1 MEFTHLHVH
10 TGYSLLDGAAK
21 IKDLVHRAKELGY
34 DSLAITDHGVMYGV
48 IEFYEAC
55 MAEGIKPILG
65 CEVYVSPGSRFD
77 REVGKGDERYYHL
90 VLLAETDQGY
100 HNLSKIVTR
109 GFTEGFYY
117 KPRVDMEVLEK
128 YHEGIIALSA
138 CLAGEVATYLRKG
151 DYDGAKEAAIKYR
164 DVFGEDNYFLEM
176 QDHGIPDQATVNA
189 GIMRL
194 SKELGIPMVVTN
206 DSHYI
211 YSEDWEAHDVLLC
224 IQTNRKVQDENRM
237 RYDGGQ
243 YYLKSKEEMAELFPY
258 ALEALENT
266 HKIAERCNV
275 KIVFGEQKVPRFDVP
290 GGYTAEEYLEKL
302 VYDGMEKKYGIK
314 YEDTNE
320 LSDGEKGFDVRQ
332 RIDYELSVIKSMGF
346 VDYFLIVWDFIHFA
360 KTHGIAVGP
369 GRGSAVGSVVAYCL
383 DITTIEPMKY
393 DLLFERFLNPE
404 RVSMPDI
411 DIDFCYIR
419 RQEVIDYCVKKYG
432 EECVTQIIAYQTMGA
447 RNVIRDV
454 GRAMDLPYSQCD
466 ALAKAIPAEKDMTI
480 DVALKVSKDFQDMY
494 NGSDDIKRLVDIAR
508 KLEGLP
514 RNAGMHA
521 AGVVIGREAIE
532 EYAPLSVGAEGAV
545 VTQFEKNTVEH
556 LGMLKMDF
564 LGLRTAT
571 VIQDTVKLIKE
582 TTDKDLDIDNID
594 YDDPNILGL
603 MGQGKTE
610 GMFQLESQGM
620 KNFMM
625 KLKPQSLDDVIAGV
639 ALFRPGPMQFIDDYI
654 RGKENRDL
662 VKYDTPELE
671 EILEPTYGCII
682 YQEQVMQIVM
692 KLAGY
697 TLGRSD
703 LVRRAMAKKKPE
715 EMEKERKNFVYGN
728 KELNVP
734 GCIANG
740 ISEDIA
746 NKIFD
751 EMMKFAE
758 YAFNKSHSVAYA
770 VLAAQTAYLKYYYPV
785 EFMAALMSSVLD
797 NNGKVAKYISVC
809 KQMNVEILP
818 PDINEGV
825 AKFSISDGKIRYG
838 LSGIKSVG
846 AAVVDR
852 IVEERQKNGRFKD
865 LHDFLTRMPSKDTNK
880 KTVEALILSGAFDG
894 MGANRKQMLMAL
906 PAISEE
912 TARERKSR
920 ESGQLSLFD
929 IMGDDFAA
937 SSRVPYPDVDEYP
950 DTEKLS
956 LEKSVLGVYVSGHP
970 LGKYVDLLQK
980 NCTAQSLDFA
990 PDSEEDNEEIDE
1002 VGADDTEKKL
1012 RDGGVYV
1019 VGGIITN
1026 VSVKLT
1032 RKNQNMAYVTLED
1045 MVGQTEV
1052 VVFPRDF
1059 EKNRSLLTVDNRVFI
1074 RGHADVGEKG
1084 SKLIL
1089 SDIVTFD
1096 KVENGAVSFTPAGGQ
1111 RKWAA
1116 KSSPV
1121 ESNKQLWVLFE
1132 DMDEYVKN
1140 ETQFISIL
1148 EQHKG
1153 NCPVYVQ
1160 LKTTRQVKNMGR
1172 GFCVNE
1178 NSGIL
1183 YSLQMEYGKDR
1194 VLLRNV

>member
-138 CLAGEVATYLRKG
+138 CLAGEVATHLRKG

-211 YSEDWEAHDVLLC
+211 YAEDWEAHDVLLC

-290 GGYTAEEYLEKL
+290 DGYTAEEYLEKL

-320 LSDGEKGFDVRQ
+320 LGDGEKGFDVRQ

-1116 KSSPV
+1116 KASPV

>member
-1 MEFTHLHVH
+1 M
-10 TGYSLLDGAAK
+10 YILLSFG
-21 IKDLVHRAKELGY
+21 
-34 DSLAITDHGVMYGV
+34 
-48 IEFYEAC
+48 
-55 MAEGIKPILG
+55 
-65 CEVYVSPGSRFD
+65 
-77 REVGKGDERYYHL
+77 
-90 VLLAETDQGY
+90 
-100 HNLSKIVTR
+100 LSKIVTR

-211 YSEDWEAHDVLLC
+211 YAEDWEAHDVLLC

-582 TTDKDLDIDNID
+582 TTGKNLDIDNID

-662 VKYDTPELE
+662 VRYDTPELE

-818 PDINEGV
+818 PDINKGV
-825 AKFSISDGKIRYG
+825 VKFSISDGKIRYG

-1002 VGADDTEKKL
+1002 VSADDTEKKL

-1045 MVGQTEV
+1045 MVGQVEI

-1096 KVENGAVSFTPAGGQ
+1096 KVENGAVSFAPAGGQ

-1116 KSSPV
+1116 KASPV

-1140 ETQFISIL
+1140 EAQFISIL

>member
-21 IKDLVHRAKELGY
+21 IKELVHRAKELGY

-55 MAEGIKPILG
+55 IAEGIKPILG

-138 CLAGEVATYLRKG
+138 CLAGEVATHLRKN
-151 DYDGAKEAAIKYR
+151 DYDGARDAAIKYR
-164 DVFGEDNYFLEM
+164 NIFGEDNYFLEM

-189 GIMRL
+189 GVMRL

-211 YSEDWEAHDVLLC
+211 YAEDWEAHDVLLC

-258 ALEALENT
+258 ATDALENT

-275 KIVFGEQKVPRFDVP
+275 KIVFGEQKVPKFDVP
-290 GGYTAEEYLEKL
+290 DGYTADEYLEKL
-302 VYDGMEKKYGIK
+302 VYDGMKKKYGIK
-314 YEDTNE
+314 YEDTE
-320 LSDGEKGFDVRQ
+320 DLKEGEKGYDVRR

-360 KTHGIAVGP
+360 KTNGIAVGP

-383 DITTIEPMKY
+383 DITTIEPLQY

-454 GRAMDLPYSQCD
+454 GRAMDIPYAQCD

-480 DVALKVSKDFQDMY
+480 DIALKTSKDFQDMY
-494 NGSDDIKRLVDIAR
+494 NGSDEIRKLVNIAK

-532 EYAPLSVGAEGAV
+532 EYAPLSVGAEGTV

-582 TTDKDLDIDNID
+582 TTGRNLDIDNID

-610 GMFQLESQGM
+610 GMFQLESPGM

-654 RGKENRDL
+654 RGKENREL
-662 VKYDTPELE
+662 VRYDTPELE

-703 LVRRAMAKKKPE
+703 IVRRAMAKKKPE

-728 KELNVP
+728 NELNVP
-734 GCIANG
+734 GCVANG
-740 ISEDIA
+740 ISEDVA

-797 NNGKVAKYISVC
+797 NNGKVAKYINVC
-809 KQMNVEILP
+809 KQMSVEILP
-818 PDINEGV
+818 PDINEGF

-852 IVEERQKNGRFKD
+852 VVEERQKNGKFKD
-865 LHDFLTRMPSKDTNK
+865 LRDFLTRMPSKDTNK

-894 MGANRKQMLMAL
+894 MGANRKQMIMAL

-920 ESGQLSLFD
+920 ESGQMSLFD

-937 SSRVPYPDVDEYP
+937 STRVPYPNVEEYP

-956 LEKSVLGVYVSGHP
+956 LEKSVLGVYISGHP
-970 LGKYVDLLQK
+970 LGKYVELLQK
-980 NCTAQSLDFA
+980 NCTAQSIDFA
-990 PDSEEDNEEIDE
+990 VDDEDDAELDE
-1002 VGADDTEKKL
+1002 SGTDDGDRKLQDGAL
-1012 RDGGVYV
+1012 YI
-1019 VGGIITN
+1019 VGGIITD

-1045 MVGQTEV
+1045 LVGQIEI

-1059 EKNRSLLTVDNRVFI
+1059 EKHRDQLKVDNRVFV
-1074 RGHADVGEKG
+1074 RGRADVGEKE

-1089 SDIVTFD
+1089 SDLMAF
-1096 KVENGAVSFTPAGGQ
+1096 ENVANGVVSFGSQ
-1111 RKWAA
+1111 KNWDA
-1116 KSSPV
+1116 KKTLSH
-1121 ESNKQLWVLFE
+1121 SNKQLWVLFD
-1132 DMDEYVKN
+1132 DMDDYVKN
-1140 ETQFISIL
+1140 ESEFISLL
-1148 EQHKG
+1148 EEHKG

-1160 LKTTRQVKNMGR
+1160 LKATRQAKNMGR
-1172 GFCVNE
+1172 GFCVDE

-1194 VLLRNV
+1194 VLLREV

>member
-211 YSEDWEAHDVLLC
+211 YAEDWEAHDVLLC

-1002 VGADDTEKKL
+1002 VGADATEKKL

-1116 KSSPV
+1116 KASPV

>member
-1 MEFTHLHVH
+1 
-10 TGYSLLDGAAK
+10 
-21 IKDLVHRAKELGY
+21 
-34 DSLAITDHGVMYGV
+34 
-48 IEFYEAC
+48 
-55 MAEGIKPILG
+55 
-65 CEVYVSPGSRFD
+65 
-77 REVGKGDERYYHL
+77 
-90 VLLAETDQGY
+90 
-100 HNLSKIVTR
+100 
-109 GFTEGFYY
+109 
-117 KPRVDMEVLEK
+117 
-128 YHEGIIALSA
+128 
-138 CLAGEVATYLRKG
+138 
-151 DYDGAKEAAIKYR
+151 
-164 DVFGEDNYFLEM
+164 
-176 QDHGIPDQATVNA
+176 
-189 GIMRL
+189 
-194 SKELGIPMVVTN
+194 
-206 DSHYI
+206 
-211 YSEDWEAHDVLLC
+211 
-224 IQTNRKVQDENRM
+224 
-237 RYDGGQ
+237 
-243 YYLKSKEEMAELFPY
+243 
-258 ALEALENT
+258 
-266 HKIAERCNV
+266 
-275 KIVFGEQKVPRFDVP
+275 
-290 GGYTAEEYLEKL
+290 
-302 VYDGMEKKYGIK
+302 
-314 YEDTNE
+314 
-320 LSDGEKGFDVRQ
+320 
-332 RIDYELSVIKSMGF
+332 
-346 VDYFLIVWDFIHFA
+346 
-360 KTHGIAVGP
+360 
-369 GRGSAVGSVVAYCL
+369 
-383 DITTIEPMKY
+383 
-393 DLLFERFLNPE
+393 
-404 RVSMPDI
+404 
-411 DIDFCYIR
+411 
-419 RQEVIDYCVKKYG
+419 
-432 EECVTQIIAYQTMGA
+432 
-447 RNVIRDV
+447 
-454 GRAMDLPYSQCD
+454 
-466 ALAKAIPAEKDMTI
+466 
-480 DVALKVSKDFQDMY
+480 
-494 NGSDDIKRLVDIAR
+494 
-508 KLEGLP
+508 
-514 RNAGMHA
+514 
-521 AGVVIGREAIE
+521 
-532 EYAPLSVGAEGAV
+532 
-545 VTQFEKNTVEH
+545 
-556 LGMLKMDF
+556 
-564 LGLRTAT
+564 
-571 VIQDTVKLIKE
+571 
-582 TTDKDLDIDNID
+582 
-594 YDDPNILGL
+594 
-603 MGQGKTE
+603 
-610 GMFQLESQGM
+610 
-620 KNFMM
+620 
-625 KLKPQSLDDVIAGV
+625 
-639 ALFRPGPMQFIDDYI
+639 
-654 RGKENRDL
+654 
-662 VKYDTPELE
+662 
-671 EILEPTYGCII
+671 
-682 YQEQVMQIVM
+682 
-692 KLAGY
+692 
-697 TLGRSD
+697 
-703 LVRRAMAKKKPE
+703 
-715 EMEKERKNFVYGN
+715 
-728 KELNVP
+728 
-734 GCIANG
+734 
-740 ISEDIA
+740 
-746 NKIFD
+746 
-751 EMMKFAE
+751 
-758 YAFNKSHSVAYA
+758 
-770 VLAAQTAYLKYYYPV
+770 
-785 EFMAALMSSVLD
+785 MSSVLD

-1116 KSSPV
+1116 KASPV

>member
-1 MEFTHLHVH
+1 M
-10 TGYSLLDGAAK
+10 GY
-21 IKDLVHRAKELGY
+21 
-34 DSLAITDHGVMYGV
+34 
-48 IEFYEAC
+48 
-55 MAEGIKPILG
+55 
-65 CEVYVSPGSRFD
+65 
-77 REVGKGDERYYHL
+77 
-90 VLLAETDQGY
+90 
-100 HNLSKIVTR
+100 
-109 GFTEGFYY
+109 
-117 KPRVDMEVLEK
+117 
-128 YHEGIIALSA
+128 
-138 CLAGEVATYLRKG
+138 
-151 DYDGAKEAAIKYR
+151 
-164 DVFGEDNYFLEM
+164 
-176 QDHGIPDQATVNA
+176 
-189 GIMRL
+189 
-194 SKELGIPMVVTN
+194 
-206 DSHYI
+206 
-211 YSEDWEAHDVLLC
+211 
-224 IQTNRKVQDENRM
+224 
-237 RYDGGQ
+237 
-243 YYLKSKEEMAELFPY
+243 
-258 ALEALENT
+258 
-266 HKIAERCNV
+266 
-275 KIVFGEQKVPRFDVP
+275 
-290 GGYTAEEYLEKL
+290 
-302 VYDGMEKKYGIK
+302 
-314 YEDTNE
+314 
-320 LSDGEKGFDVRQ
+320 
-332 RIDYELSVIKSMGF
+332 
-346 VDYFLIVWDFIHFA
+346 VDYFLIVWDFIKYA
-360 KTHGIAVGP
+360 KDHGIAVGP
-369 GRGSAVGSVVAYCL
+369 GRGSGAGSICAYCMG
-383 DITTIEPMKY
+383 ITQIDPLPY
-393 DLLFERFLNPE
+393 HLLFERFLNPE

-1111 RKWAA
+1111 RKWTA

>member
-21 IKDLVHRAKELGY
+21 IKELVHRAKELGY
-34 DSLAITDHGVMYGV
+34 GSLAITDHGVMYGV

-77 REVGKGDERYYHL
+77 REIGKGDERYYHL

-138 CLAGEVATYLRKG
+138 CLAGEVATHLRKN
-151 DYDGAKEAAIKYR
+151 DYDGARDAAIKYR
-164 DVFGEDNYFLEM
+164 NIFGEDNYFLEM

-189 GIMRL
+189 GVMRL

-211 YSEDWEAHDVLLC
+211 YAEDWEAHDVLLC

-258 ALEALENT
+258 ATEALENT

-275 KIVFGEQKVPRFDVP
+275 KIVFGEQKVPKFDVP
-290 GGYTAEEYLEKL
+290 DGYTAEEYLEKL
-302 VYDGMEKKYGIK
+302 VYDGMNKKYGIK
-314 YEDTNE
+314 YEDTE
-320 LSDGEKGFDVRQ
+320 DLKEGEKGYDVRQ

-360 KTHGIAVGP
+360 KTNGIAVGP

-383 DITTIEPMKY
+383 DITTIEPLQY

-419 RQEVIDYCVKKYG
+419 RQDVIDYCVKKYG

-454 GRAMDLPYSQCD
+454 GRAMDIPYAQCD

-480 DVALKVSKDFQDMY
+480 DIALKTSKDFQDMY
-494 NGSDDIKRLVDIAR
+494 NGSDEIRKLVNIAK

-582 TTDKDLDIDNID
+582 TTGRNLDIDNID

-610 GMFQLESQGM
+610 GMFQLESPGM

-654 RGKENRDL
+654 RGKENREL
-662 VKYDTPELE
+662 VRYDTPELE

-728 KELNVP
+728 NELNVP
-734 GCIANG
+734 GCVANG
-740 ISEDIA
+740 ISEDVA

-797 NNGKVAKYISVC
+797 NNGKVAKYINVC
-809 KQMNVEILP
+809 KQMSVEILP
-818 PDINEGV
+818 PDINEGF

-852 IVEERQKNGRFKD
+852 VVEERQKNGKFKD
-865 LHDFLTRMPSKDTNK
+865 LRDFLTRMPSKDTNK

-894 MGANRKQMLMAL
+894 MGANRKQMIMAL

-920 ESGQLSLFD
+920 ESGQMSLFD

-937 SSRVPYPDVDEYP
+937 STRVPYPNVEEYP

-956 LEKSVLGVYVSGHP
+956 LEKSVLGVYISGHP
-970 LGKYVDLLQK
+970 LGKYVELLQK
-980 NCTAQSLDFA
+980 NCTAQSIDFA
-990 PDSEEDNEEIDE
+990 VDVEDDAELDE
-1002 VGADDTEKKL
+1002 SGTDDGDRKLQDGAL
-1012 RDGGVYV
+1012 YI
-1019 VGGIITN
+1019 VGGIITD

-1045 MVGQTEV
+1045 LVGQIEI

-1059 EKNRSLLTVDNRVFI
+1059 EKHRDQLKVDNRVFV
-1074 RGHADVGEKG
+1074 RGRADVGEKE

-1089 SDIVTFD
+1089 SDLMAF
-1096 KVENGAVSFTPAGGQ
+1096 ENVANGVVSFGSQ
-1111 RKWAA
+1111 KNWDA
-1116 KSSPV
+1116 KKTLSH
-1121 ESNKQLWVLFE
+1121 SNKQLWVLFD
-1132 DMDEYVKN
+1132 DMDDYVKN
-1140 ETQFISIL
+1140 ESEFISLL
-1148 EQHKG
+1148 EEHKG

-1160 LKTTRQVKNMGR
+1160 LKATRQAKNMGR
-1172 GFCVNE
+1172 GFCVDE

-1194 VLLRNV
+1194 VLLREV

>member
-21 IKDLVHRAKELGY
+21 IKELVHRAKELGY

-55 MAEGIKPILG
+55 IAEGIKPILG

-138 CLAGEVATYLRKG
+138 CLAGEVATHLRKN
-151 DYDGAKEAAIKYR
+151 DYDGARDAAIKYR
-164 DVFGEDNYFLEM
+164 NIFGEDNYFLEM

-189 GIMRL
+189 GVMRL

-211 YSEDWEAHDVLLC
+211 YAEDWEAHDVLLC

-258 ALEALENT
+258 ATDALENT

-275 KIVFGEQKVPRFDVP
+275 KIVFGEQKVPKFDVP
-290 GGYTAEEYLEKL
+290 DGYTADEYLEKL
-302 VYDGMEKKYGIK
+302 VYDGMKKKYGIK
-314 YEDTNE
+314 YEDTE
-320 LSDGEKGFDVRQ
+320 DLKEGEKGYDVRQ

-360 KTHGIAVGP
+360 KTNGIAVGP

-383 DITTIEPMKY
+383 DITTIEPLQY

-454 GRAMDLPYSQCD
+454 GRAMDIPYAQCD
-466 ALAKAIPAEKDMTI
+466 ALAKAIPTEKDMTI
-480 DVALKVSKDFQDMY
+480 DIALKTSKDFQDMY
-494 NGSDDIKRLVDIAR
+494 NGSDEIRKLVNIAK

-532 EYAPLSVGAEGAV
+532 EYAPLSVGAEGTV

-582 TTDKDLDIDNID
+582 TTGRNLDIDNID

-610 GMFQLESQGM
+610 GMFQLESPGM

-654 RGKENRDL
+654 RGKENREL
-662 VKYDTPELE
+662 VRYDTPELE

-703 LVRRAMAKKKPE
+703 IVRRAMAKKKPE

-728 KELNVP
+728 NELNVP
-734 GCIANG
+734 GCVANG
-740 ISEDIA
+740 ISEDVA

-797 NNGKVAKYISVC
+797 NNGKVAKYINVC
-809 KQMNVEILP
+809 KQMSVEILP
-818 PDINEGV
+818 PDINEGF

-852 IVEERQKNGRFKD
+852 VVEERQKNGKFKD
-865 LHDFLTRMPSKDTNK
+865 LRDFLTRMPSKDTNK

-894 MGANRKQMLMAL
+894 MGANRKQMIMAL

-920 ESGQLSLFD
+920 ESGQMSLFD

-937 SSRVPYPDVDEYP
+937 STRVPYPNVEEYP

-956 LEKSVLGVYVSGHP
+956 LEKSVLGVYISGHP
-970 LGKYVDLLQK
+970 LGKYVELLQK
-980 NCTAQSLDFA
+980 NCTAQSIDFA
-990 PDSEEDNEEIDE
+990 VDIEDDAELDE
-1002 VGADDTEKKL
+1002 SGTDDGDRKLQDGAL
-1012 RDGGVYV
+1012 YI
-1019 VGGIITN
+1019 VGGIITD

-1045 MVGQTEV
+1045 LVGQIEI

-1059 EKNRSLLTVDNRVFI
+1059 EKHRDQLKVDNRVFV
-1074 RGHADVGEKG
+1074 RGRADVGEKE

-1089 SDIVTFD
+1089 SDLMAF
-1096 KVENGAVSFTPAGGQ
+1096 ENVANGVVSFGSQ
-1111 RKWAA
+1111 KNWDA
-1116 KSSPV
+1116 KKTLSH
-1121 ESNKQLWVLFE
+1121 SNKQLWVLFD
-1132 DMDEYVKN
+1132 DMDDYVKN
-1140 ETQFISIL
+1140 ESEFISLL
-1148 EQHKG
+1148 EEHKG

-1160 LKTTRQVKNMGR
+1160 LKATRQAKNMGR
-1172 GFCVNE
+1172 GFCVDE

-1194 VLLRNV
+1194 VLLREV

>member
-21 IKDLVHRAKELGY
+21 IKELVHRAKELGY

-77 REVGKGDERYYHL
+77 REVGKGDDRYYHL

-138 CLAGEVATYLRKG
+138 CLAGEVATHLRKN
-151 DYDGAKEAAIKYR
+151 DYEGARKAAVKYR
-164 DVFGEDNYFLEM
+164 NIFGENNYFLEM

-189 GIMRL
+189 GVMRL

-211 YSEDWEAHDVLLC
+211 YAEDWEAHDVLLC

-275 KIVFGEQKVPRFDVP
+275 KIIFGEQKVPRFDVP
-290 GGYTAEEYLEKL
+290 DGYTAEEYLEKL
-302 VYDGMEKKYGIK
+302 VYDGMERKYGIK
-314 YEDTNE
+314 YADTED
-320 LSDGEKGFDVRQ
+320 LSEGDKGYDVRQ

-360 KTHGIAVGP
+360 KTNGIAVGP

-383 DITTIEPMKY
+383 DITTIEPMQY

-454 GRAMDLPYSQCD
+454 GRAMDIPYAQCD
-466 ALAKAIPAEKDMTI
+466 ALVKAIPAEKDMTI
-480 DVALKVSKDFQDMY
+480 DIALKTSKDFQDMY
-494 NGSDDIKRLVDIAR
+494 RGSDEIRKLVDIAK

-582 TTDKDLDIDNID
+582 NTGRDLDIDNID

-610 GMFQLESQGM
+610 GMFQLESPGM

-654 RGKENRDL
+654 RGKENREL
-662 VKYDTPELE
+662 VRYDTPELE

-734 GCIANG
+734 GCVANG
-740 ISEDIA
+740 ISEDVA

-785 EFMAALMSSVLD
+785 EFMAALISSVLD
-797 NNGKVAKYISVC
+797 NNGKVAKYINVC

-852 IVEERQKNGRFKD
+852 IVEERKKNGRFKD

-894 MGANRKQMLMAL
+894 MGANRKQMFMAL
-906 PAISEE
+906 PVISEE

-929 IMGDDFAA
+929 IMGEDFAA
-937 SSRVPYPDVDEYP
+937 STRVPYPEVEEYP

-956 LEKSVLGVYVSGHP
+956 LEKSVLGVYISGHP

-990 PDSEEDNEEIDE
+990 GDSEDDAELDDAGTDE
-1002 VGADDTEKKL
+1002 KDRKIQDGA
-1012 RDGGVYV
+1012 VYV
-1019 VGGIITN
+1019 VGGIITD

-1032 RKNQNMAYVTLED
+1032 RNNQNMAYVTLED
-1045 MVGQTEV
+1045 LVGQIDI

-1059 EKNRSLLTVDNRVFI
+1059 EKHREQLRVDNRVFV
-1074 RGHADVGEKG
+1074 RGRADVGEKD
-1084 SKLIL
+1084 SKIIL
-1089 SDIVTFD
+1089 SDLVAFDNVTNGV
-1096 KVENGAVSFTPAGGQ
+1096 VEFASQ
-1111 RKWAA
+1111 RSWGTKQ
-1116 KSSPV
+1116 KPV
-1121 ESNKQLWVLFE
+1121 KSNKQLWVLFD
-1132 DMDEYVKN
+1132 DMNEYVKN
-1140 ETQFISIL
+1140 EAEFMSIL
-1148 EQHKG
+1148 EEHRG

-1160 LKTTRQVKNMGR
+1160 LKATRQMKSMGR
-1172 GFCVNE
+1172 GFCVDE

-1194 VLLRNV
+1194 VLLRDV

>member
-21 IKDLVHRAKELGY
+21 IKELVHRAKELGY

-77 REVGKGDERYYHL
+77 REVGKGDDRYYHL

-138 CLAGEVATYLRKG
+138 CLAGEVATHLRKN
-151 DYDGAKEAAIKYR
+151 DYEGARKAAVKYR
-164 DVFGEDNYFLEM
+164 NIFGENNYFLEM

-189 GIMRL
+189 GVMRL

-211 YSEDWEAHDVLLC
+211 YAEDWEAHDVLLC

-275 KIVFGEQKVPRFDVP
+275 KIIFGEQKVPRFDVP
-290 GGYTAEEYLEKL
+290 DGYTAEEYLEKL
-302 VYDGMEKKYGIK
+302 VYDGMERKYGIK
-314 YEDTNE
+314 YADTED
-320 LSDGEKGFDVRQ
+320 LSEGDKGYDVRQ

-360 KTHGIAVGP
+360 KTNGIAVGP

-383 DITTIEPMKY
+383 DITTIEPMQY

-454 GRAMDLPYSQCD
+454 GRAMDIPYAQCD

-480 DVALKVSKDFQDMY
+480 YIALKTSKDFQDMY
-494 NGSDDIKRLVDIAR
+494 RGSDEIRKLVDIAK

-582 TTDKDLDIDNID
+582 NTGRDLDIDNID

-610 GMFQLESQGM
+610 GMFQLESPGM

-654 RGKENRDL
+654 RGKENREL
-662 VKYDTPELE
+662 VRYDTPELE

-734 GCIANG
+734 GCVANG
-740 ISEDIA
+740 ISEDVA

-785 EFMAALMSSVLD
+785 EFMAALISSVLD
-797 NNGKVAKYISVC
+797 NNGKVAKYINVC

-852 IVEERQKNGRFKD
+852 IVEERKKNGRFKD

-894 MGANRKQMLMAL
+894 MGANRKQMFMAL

-929 IMGDDFAA
+929 IMGEDFAA
-937 SSRVPYPDVDEYP
+937 STRVPYPEVEEYP

-956 LEKSVLGVYVSGHP
+956 LEKSVLGVYISGHP

-990 PDSEEDNEEIDE
+990 SDSEDDAELDDAGTDE
-1002 VGADDTEKKL
+1002 KDRKIQDGA
-1012 RDGGVYV
+1012 VYV
-1019 VGGIITN
+1019 VGGIITD

-1032 RKNQNMAYVTLED
+1032 RNNQNMAYVTLED
-1045 MVGQTEV
+1045 LVGQIDI

-1059 EKNRSLLTVDNRVFI
+1059 EKHREQLRVDNRVFV
-1074 RGHADVGEKG
+1074 RGRADVGEKD
-1084 SKLIL
+1084 SKIIL
-1089 SDIVTFD
+1089 SDLVAFDNVTNGV
-1096 KVENGAVSFTPAGGQ
+1096 VEFASQRSWGA
-1111 RKWAA
+1111 K
-1116 KSSPV
+1116 KKPV
-1121 ESNKQLWVLFE
+1121 KSNKQLWVLFD
-1132 DMDEYVKN
+1132 DMNEYVKN
-1140 ETQFISIL
+1140 EAEFMSIL
-1148 EQHKG
+1148 EEHRG

-1160 LKTTRQVKNMGR
+1160 LKATRQMKSMGR
-1172 GFCVNE
+1172 GFCVDE

-1194 VLLRNV
+1194 VLLRDV

>member
-21 IKDLVHRAKELGY
+21 IKELVHRAKELGY

-138 CLAGEVATYLRKG
+138 CLAGEVATHLRKN
-151 DYDGAKEAAIKYR
+151 DYDGARDAAIKYR
-164 DVFGEDNYFLEM
+164 NIFGEGNYFLEM

-189 GIMRL
+189 GVMRL

-211 YSEDWEAHDVLLC
+211 YAEDWEAHDVLLC

-258 ALEALENT
+258 ATEALENT

-275 KIVFGEQKVPRFDVP
+275 KIVFGEQKVPKFDVP
-290 GGYTAEEYLEKL
+290 DGYTAEEYLEKL
-302 VYDGMEKKYGIK
+302 VYDGMNKKYGIK
-314 YEDTNE
+314 YEDTE
-320 LSDGEKGFDVRQ
+320 DLKEGEKGYDVRQ

-360 KTHGIAVGP
+360 KTNGIAVGP

-383 DITTIEPMKY
+383 DITTIEPLQY

-454 GRAMDLPYSQCD
+454 GRAMDIPYAQCD

-480 DVALKVSKDFQDMY
+480 DIALKTSKDFQDMY
-494 NGSDDIKRLVDIAR
+494 NGSDEIRKLVNIAK

-582 TTDKDLDIDNID
+582 TTGRNLDIDNID

-610 GMFQLESQGM
+610 GMFQLESPGM

-654 RGKENRDL
+654 RGKENREL
-662 VKYDTPELE
+662 VRYDTPELE

-728 KELNVP
+728 NELNVP
-734 GCIANG
+734 GCVANG
-740 ISEDIA
+740 ISEDVA

-797 NNGKVAKYISVC
+797 NNGKVAKYINVC
-809 KQMNVEILP
+809 KQMSVEILP
-818 PDINEGV
+818 PDINEGF

-852 IVEERQKNGRFKD
+852 VVEERQKNGKFKD
-865 LHDFLTRMPSKDTNK
+865 LRDFLTRMPSKDTNK
-880 KTVEALILSGAFDG
+880 KTVEALVLSGAFDG
-894 MGANRKQMLMAL
+894 MGANRKQMIMAL

-920 ESGQLSLFD
+920 ESGQMSLFD

-937 SSRVPYPDVDEYP
+937 STRVPYPNVEEYP

-956 LEKSVLGVYVSGHP
+956 LEKSVLGVYISGHP
-970 LGKYVDLLQK
+970 LGKYVELLQK
-980 NCTAQSLDFA
+980 NCTAQSIDFA
-990 PDSEEDNEEIDE
+990 VDAEDDAELDGSGTDDGDRKLQD
-1002 VGADDTEKKL
+1002 GAL
-1012 RDGGVYV
+1012 YI
-1019 VGGIITN
+1019 VGGIITD

-1045 MVGQTEV
+1045 LVGQIEI

-1059 EKNRSLLTVDNRVFI
+1059 EKHRDQLKVDNRVFV
-1074 RGHADVGEKG
+1074 RGRADVGEKE

-1089 SDIVTFD
+1089 SDLMAF
-1096 KVENGAVSFTPAGGQ
+1096 ENVANGVVSFGSQ
-1111 RKWAA
+1111 KNWDA
-1116 KSSPV
+1116 KKTLSH
-1121 ESNKQLWVLFE
+1121 SNKQLWVLFD
-1132 DMDEYVKN
+1132 DMDDYVKN
-1140 ETQFISIL
+1140 ESEFISLL
-1148 EQHKG
+1148 EEHKG

-1160 LKTTRQVKNMGR
+1160 LKATRQAKNMGR
-1172 GFCVNE
+1172 GFCVDE

-1194 VLLRNV
+1194 VLLREV

>member
-21 IKDLVHRAKELGY
+21 IKELVHRAKELGY

-55 MAEGIKPILG
+55 IAEGIKPILG

-138 CLAGEVATYLRKG
+138 CLAGEVATHLRKN
-151 DYDGAKEAAIKYR
+151 DYDGARDAAIKYR
-164 DVFGEDNYFLEM
+164 NIFGEDNYFLEM

-189 GIMRL
+189 GVMRL

-211 YSEDWEAHDVLLC
+211 YAEDWEAHDVLLC

-258 ALEALENT
+258 ATDALENT

-275 KIVFGEQKVPRFDVP
+275 KIVFGEQKVPKFDVP
-290 GGYTAEEYLEKL
+290 DGYTADEYLEKL
-302 VYDGMEKKYGIK
+302 VYDGMKKKYGIK
-314 YEDTNE
+314 YEDTE
-320 LSDGEKGFDVRQ
+320 DLKEGEKGYDVRQ

-360 KTHGIAVGP
+360 KTNGIAVGP

-383 DITTIEPMKY
+383 DITTIEPLQY

-454 GRAMDLPYSQCD
+454 GRAMDIPYAQCD

-480 DVALKVSKDFQDMY
+480 DIALKTSKDFQDMY
-494 NGSDDIKRLVDIAR
+494 NGSDEIRKLVNIAK

-532 EYAPLSVGAEGAV
+532 EYAPLSVGAEGTV

-582 TTDKDLDIDNID
+582 TTGRNLDIDNID

-610 GMFQLESQGM
+610 GMFQLESPGM

-654 RGKENRDL
+654 RGKENREL
-662 VKYDTPELE
+662 VRYDTPELE

-703 LVRRAMAKKKPE
+703 IVRRAMAKKKPE

-728 KELNVP
+728 NELNVP
-734 GCIANG
+734 GCVANG
-740 ISEDIA
+740 ISEDVA

-797 NNGKVAKYISVC
+797 NNGKVAKYINVC
-809 KQMNVEILP
+809 KQMSVEILP
-818 PDINEGV
+818 PDINEGF

-852 IVEERQKNGRFKD
+852 VVEERQKNGKFKD
-865 LHDFLTRMPSKDTNK
+865 LRDFLTRMPSKDTNK

-894 MGANRKQMLMAL
+894 MGANRKQMIMAL

-920 ESGQLSLFD
+920 ESGQMSLFD

-937 SSRVPYPDVDEYP
+937 STRVPYPNVEEYP

-956 LEKSVLGVYVSGHP
+956 LEKSVLGVYISGHP
-970 LGKYVDLLQK
+970 LGKYVELLQK
-980 NCTAQSLDFA
+980 NCTAQSIDFA
-990 PDSEEDNEEIDE
+990 VDDEDDAELDE
-1002 VGADDTEKKL
+1002 SGTDDVDRKLQDGAL
-1012 RDGGVYV
+1012 YI
-1019 VGGIITN
+1019 VGGIITD

-1045 MVGQTEV
+1045 LVGQIEI

-1059 EKNRSLLTVDNRVFI
+1059 EKHRDQLKVDNRVFV
-1074 RGHADVGEKG
+1074 RGRADVGEKE

-1089 SDIVTFD
+1089 SDLMAF
-1096 KVENGAVSFTPAGGQ
+1096 ENVANGVVSFGSQ
-1111 RKWAA
+1111 KNWDA
-1116 KSSPV
+1116 KKTLSH
-1121 ESNKQLWVLFE
+1121 SNKQLWVLFD
-1132 DMDEYVKN
+1132 DMDDYVKN
-1140 ETQFISIL
+1140 ESEFISLL
-1148 EQHKG
+1148 EEHKG

-1160 LKTTRQVKNMGR
+1160 LKATRQAKNMGR
-1172 GFCVNE
+1172 GFCVDE

-1194 VLLRNV
+1194 VLLREV

>member
-1 MEFTHLHVH
+1 
-10 TGYSLLDGAAK
+10 
-21 IKDLVHRAKELGY
+21 
-34 DSLAITDHGVMYGV
+34 
-48 IEFYEAC
+48 
-55 MAEGIKPILG
+55 
-65 CEVYVSPGSRFD
+65 
-77 REVGKGDERYYHL
+77 
-90 VLLAETDQGY
+90 
-100 HNLSKIVTR
+100 
-109 GFTEGFYY
+109 
-117 KPRVDMEVLEK
+117 
-128 YHEGIIALSA
+128 
-138 CLAGEVATYLRKG
+138 
-151 DYDGAKEAAIKYR
+151 
-164 DVFGEDNYFLEM
+164 
-176 QDHGIPDQATVNA
+176 
-189 GIMRL
+189 
-194 SKELGIPMVVTN
+194 
-206 DSHYI
+206 
-211 YSEDWEAHDVLLC
+211 
-224 IQTNRKVQDENRM
+224 
-237 RYDGGQ
+237 
-243 YYLKSKEEMAELFPY
+243 
-258 ALEALENT
+258 
-266 HKIAERCNV
+266 
-275 KIVFGEQKVPRFDVP
+275 
-290 GGYTAEEYLEKL
+290 
-302 VYDGMEKKYGIK
+302 
-314 YEDTNE
+314 
-320 LSDGEKGFDVRQ
+320 
-332 RIDYELSVIKSMGF
+332 
-346 VDYFLIVWDFIHFA
+346 
-360 KTHGIAVGP
+360 
-369 GRGSAVGSVVAYCL
+369 
-383 DITTIEPMKY
+383 
-393 DLLFERFLNPE
+393 
-404 RVSMPDI
+404 
-411 DIDFCYIR
+411 
-419 RQEVIDYCVKKYG
+419 
-432 EECVTQIIAYQTMGA
+432 
-447 RNVIRDV
+447 
-454 GRAMDLPYSQCD
+454 
-466 ALAKAIPAEKDMTI
+466 MTI
-480 DVALKVSKDFQDMY
+480 DIALKTSKDFQDMY
-494 NGSDDIKRLVDIAR
+494 RGSDEIRKLVDIAK

-582 TTDKDLDIDNID
+582 NTGRDLDIDNID

-610 GMFQLESQGM
+610 GMFQLESPGM

-654 RGKENRDL
+654 RGKENREL
-662 VKYDTPELE
+662 VRYDTPELE

-734 GCIANG
+734 GCVANG
-740 ISEDIA
+740 ISEDVA

-797 NNGKVAKYISVC
+797 NNGKVAKYINVC

-852 IVEERQKNGRFKD
+852 IVEERKKNGRFKD

-894 MGANRKQMLMAL
+894 MGANRKQMFMAL

-929 IMGDDFAA
+929 IMGEDFAA
-937 SSRVPYPDVDEYP
+937 STRVPYPEVEEYP

-956 LEKSVLGVYVSGHP
+956 LEKSVLGVYISGHP

-990 PDSEEDNEEIDE
+990 GDSEDDAELDDAGTDE
-1002 VGADDTEKKL
+1002 KDRKIQDGA
-1012 RDGGVYV
+1012 VYV
-1019 VGGIITN
+1019 VGGIITD

-1032 RKNQNMAYVTLED
+1032 RNNQNMAYVTLED
-1045 MVGQTEV
+1045 LVGQIDI

-1059 EKNRSLLTVDNRVFI
+1059 EKHREQLRVDNRVFV
-1074 RGHADVGEKG
+1074 RGRADVGEKD
-1084 SKLIL
+1084 SKIIL
-1089 SDIVTFD
+1089 SDLVAFDNVTNGV
-1096 KVENGAVSFTPAGGQ
+1096 VEFASQRSWGAKQ
-1111 RKWAA
+1111 K
-1116 KSSPV
+1116 PV
-1121 ESNKQLWVLFE
+1121 KSNKQLWVLFD
-1132 DMDEYVKN
+1132 DMNEYVKN
-1140 ETQFISIL
+1140 EAEFMSIL
-1148 EQHKG
+1148 EEHRG

-1160 LKTTRQVKNMGR
+1160 LKATRQMKSMGR
-1172 GFCVNE
+1172 GFCVDE

-1194 VLLRNV
+1194 VLLRDV

>member
-21 IKDLVHRAKELGY
+21 IKELVHRAKELGY

-55 MAEGIKPILG
+55 IAEGIKPILG

-138 CLAGEVATYLRKG
+138 CLAGEVATHLRKN
-151 DYDGAKEAAIKYR
+151 DYDGARDAAIKYR
-164 DVFGEDNYFLEM
+164 NIFGEDNYFLEM

-189 GIMRL
+189 GVMRL

-211 YSEDWEAHDVLLC
+211 YAEDWEAHDVLLC

-258 ALEALENT
+258 ATDALENT

-275 KIVFGEQKVPRFDVP
+275 KIVFGEQKVPKFDVP
-290 GGYTAEEYLEKL
+290 DGYTADEYLEKL
-302 VYDGMEKKYGIK
+302 VYDGMQKKYGIK
-314 YEDTNE
+314 YEDTE
-320 LSDGEKGFDVRQ
+320 DLKEGEKGYDVRQ

-360 KTHGIAVGP
+360 KTNGIAVGP

-383 DITTIEPMKY
+383 DITTIEPLQY

-454 GRAMDLPYSQCD
+454 GRAMDIPYAQCD
-466 ALAKAIPAEKDMTI
+466 ALAKAIPTEKDMTI
-480 DVALKVSKDFQDMY
+480 DIALKTSKDFQDMY
-494 NGSDDIKRLVDIAR
+494 NGSDEIRKLVNIAK

-532 EYAPLSVGAEGAV
+532 EYAPLSVGAEGTV

-582 TTDKDLDIDNID
+582 TTGRNLDIDNID

-610 GMFQLESQGM
+610 GMFQLESPGM

-654 RGKENRDL
+654 RGKENREL
-662 VKYDTPELE
+662 VRYDTPELE

-703 LVRRAMAKKKPE
+703 IVRRAMAKKKPE

-728 KELNVP
+728 NELNVP
-734 GCIANG
+734 GCVANG
-740 ISEDIA
+740 ISEDVA

-797 NNGKVAKYISVC
+797 NNGKVAKYINVC
-809 KQMNVEILP
+809 KQMSVEILP
-818 PDINEGV
+818 PDINEGF

-852 IVEERQKNGRFKD
+852 VVEERQKNGKFKD
-865 LHDFLTRMPSKDTNK
+865 LRDFLTRMPSKDTNK

-894 MGANRKQMLMAL
+894 MGANRKQMIMAL

-920 ESGQLSLFD
+920 ESGQMSLFD

-937 SSRVPYPDVDEYP
+937 STRVPYPNVEEYP

-956 LEKSVLGVYVSGHP
+956 LEKSVLGVYISGHP
-970 LGKYVDLLQK
+970 LGKYVELLQK
-980 NCTAQSLDFA
+980 NCTAQSIDFA
-990 PDSEEDNEEIDE
+990 VDVEDDAELDE
-1002 VGADDTEKKL
+1002 SGTDDGDRKLQDGAL
-1012 RDGGVYV
+1012 YI
-1019 VGGIITN
+1019 VGGIITD

-1045 MVGQTEV
+1045 LVGQIEI

-1059 EKNRSLLTVDNRVFI
+1059 EKHRDQLKVDNRVFV
-1074 RGHADVGEKG
+1074 RGRADVGEKE

-1089 SDIVTFD
+1089 SDLMAF
-1096 KVENGAVSFTPAGGQ
+1096 ENVANGVVSFGSQKNWDAKKTP
-1111 RKWAA
+1111 
-1116 KSSPV
+1116 SH
-1121 ESNKQLWVLFE
+1121 SNKQLWVLFD
-1132 DMDEYVKN
+1132 DMDDYVKN
-1140 ETQFISIL
+1140 ESEFISLL
-1148 EQHKG
+1148 EEHKG

-1160 LKTTRQVKNMGR
+1160 LKATRQAKNMGR
-1172 GFCVNE
+1172 GFCVDE

-1194 VLLRNV
+1194 VLLREV

>member
-211 YSEDWEAHDVLLC
+211 YAEDWEAHDVLLC

-243 YYLKSKEEMAELFPY
+243 YYLKSKKEMAELFPY

-1116 KSSPV
+1116 KASPV

>member
-21 IKDLVHRAKELGY
+21 IKELVHRAKELGY

-77 REVGKGDERYYHL
+77 REVGKGDDRYYHL

-138 CLAGEVATYLRKG
+138 CLAGEVATHLRKN
-151 DYDGAKEAAIKYR
+151 DYEGARKAAVKYR
-164 DVFGEDNYFLEM
+164 NIFGENNYFLEM

-189 GIMRL
+189 GVMRL

-211 YSEDWEAHDVLLC
+211 YAEDWEAHDVLLC

-275 KIVFGEQKVPRFDVP
+275 KIIFGEQKVPRFDVP
-290 GGYTAEEYLEKL
+290 DGYTAEEYLEKL
-302 VYDGMEKKYGIK
+302 VYDGMERKYGIK
-314 YEDTNE
+314 YADTED
-320 LSDGEKGFDVRQ
+320 LSEGDKGYDVRQ

-360 KTHGIAVGP
+360 KTNGIAVGP

-383 DITTIEPMKY
+383 DITTIEPMQY

-454 GRAMDLPYSQCD
+454 GRAMDIPYAQCD

-480 DVALKVSKDFQDMY
+480 DIALKTSKDFQDMY
-494 NGSDDIKRLVDIAR
+494 RGSDEIRKLVDIAK

-582 TTDKDLDIDNID
+582 NTGRDLDIDNID

-610 GMFQLESQGM
+610 GMFQLE
-620 KNFMM
+620 
-625 KLKPQSLDDVIAGV
+625 
-639 ALFRPGPMQFIDDYI
+639 RPGPMQFIDDYI
-654 RGKENRDL
+654 RGKENREL
-662 VKYDTPELE
+662 VRYDTPELE

-734 GCIANG
+734 GCVANG
-740 ISEDIA
+740 ISEDVA

-797 NNGKVAKYISVC
+797 NNGKVAKYINVC

-852 IVEERQKNGRFKD
+852 IVEERKKNGRFKD

-894 MGANRKQMLMAL
+894 MGANRKQMFMAF
-906 PAISEE
+906 PAKSEE

-929 IMGDDFAA
+929 IMGEDFAA
-937 SSRVPYPDVDEYP
+937 STRVPYPEVEEYP

-956 LEKSVLGVYVSGHP
+956 LEKSVLGVYISGHP

-990 PDSEEDNEEIDE
+990 SDSEDDAELDE
-1002 VGADDTEKKL
+1002 KDRKIQDGA
-1012 RDGGVYV
+1012 VYV
-1019 VGGIITN
+1019 VGGIITD

-1032 RKNQNMAYVTLED
+1032 RNNQNMAYVTLED
-1045 MVGQTEV
+1045 LVGQIDI

-1059 EKNRSLLTVDNRVFI
+1059 EKHREQLRVDNRVFV
-1074 RGHADVGEKG
+1074 RGRADVGEKD
-1084 SKLIL
+1084 SKIIL
-1089 SDIVTFD
+1089 SDLVAFDNVTNGV
-1096 KVENGAVSFTPAGGQ
+1096 VEFASQRSWGA
-1111 RKWAA
+1111 K
-1116 KSSPV
+1116 KKPV
-1121 ESNKQLWVLFE
+1121 KSNKQLWVLFD
-1132 DMDEYVKN
+1132 DMNEYVKN
-1140 ETQFISIL
+1140 EAEFMSIL
-1148 EQHKG
+1148 EEHRG

-1160 LKTTRQVKNMGR
+1160 LKATRQMKSMGR
-1172 GFCVNE
+1172 GFCVDE

-1194 VLLRNV
+1194 VLLRDV

>member
-21 IKDLVHRAKELGY
+21 IKELVHRAKELGY

-138 CLAGEVATYLRKG
+138 CLAGEVATHLRKN
-151 DYDGAKEAAIKYR
+151 DYDGARDAAIKYR
-164 DVFGEDNYFLEM
+164 NIFGEDNYFLEM

-189 GIMRL
+189 GVMRL

-211 YSEDWEAHDVLLC
+211 YAEDWEAHDVLLC

-258 ALEALENT
+258 ATEALENT

-275 KIVFGEQKVPRFDVP
+275 KIVFGEQKVPKFDVP
-290 GGYTAEEYLEKL
+290 DGYTAEEYLEKL
-302 VYDGMEKKYGIK
+302 VYDGMNKKYGIK
-314 YEDTNE
+314 YEDTE
-320 LSDGEKGFDVRQ
+320 DLKEGEKGYDVRQ

-360 KTHGIAVGP
+360 KTNGIAVGP

-383 DITTIEPMKY
+383 DITTIEPLQY

-454 GRAMDLPYSQCD
+454 GRAMDIPYAQCD

-480 DVALKVSKDFQDMY
+480 DIALKTSKDFQDMY
-494 NGSDDIKRLVDIAR
+494 NGSDEIRKLVNIAK

-582 TTDKDLDIDNID
+582 TTGRNLDIDNID

-610 GMFQLESQGM
+610 GMFQLESPGM

-654 RGKENRDL
+654 RGKENREL
-662 VKYDTPELE
+662 VRYDTPELE

-728 KELNVP
+728 NELNVP
-734 GCIANG
+734 GCVANG
-740 ISEDIA
+740 ISEDVA

-797 NNGKVAKYISVC
+797 NNGKVAKYINVC
-809 KQMNVEILP
+809 KQMSVEILP
-818 PDINEGV
+818 PDINEGF

-852 IVEERQKNGRFKD
+852 VVEERQKNGKFKD
-865 LHDFLTRMPSKDTNK
+865 LRDFLTRMPSKDTNK
-880 KTVEALILSGAFDG
+880 KTVEALVLSGAFDG
-894 MGANRKQMLMAL
+894 MGANRKQMIMAL

-920 ESGQLSLFD
+920 ESGQMSLFD

-937 SSRVPYPDVDEYP
+937 STRVPYPNVEEYP

-956 LEKSVLGVYVSGHP
+956 LEKSVLGVYISGHP
-970 LGKYVDLLQK
+970 LGKYVELLQK
-980 NCTAQSLDFA
+980 NCTAQSIDFA
-990 PDSEEDNEEIDE
+990 VDVEDDAELDGSGTDDGDRKLQD
-1002 VGADDTEKKL
+1002 GAL
-1012 RDGGVYV
+1012 YI
-1019 VGGIITN
+1019 VGGIITD

-1045 MVGQTEV
+1045 LVGQIEI

-1059 EKNRSLLTVDNRVFI
+1059 EKHRDQLKVDNRVFV
-1074 RGHADVGEKG
+1074 RGRADVGEKE

-1089 SDIVTFD
+1089 SDLMAF
-1096 KVENGAVSFTPAGGQ
+1096 ENVANGVVSFGSQ
-1111 RKWAA
+1111 KNWNA
-1116 KSSPV
+1116 KKTLSH
-1121 ESNKQLWVLFE
+1121 SNKQLWVLFD
-1132 DMDEYVKN
+1132 DMDDYVKN
-1140 ETQFISIL
+1140 ESEFISLL
-1148 EQHKG
+1148 EEHKG

-1160 LKTTRQVKNMGR
+1160 LKATRQAKNMGR
-1172 GFCVNE
+1172 GFCVDE

-1194 VLLRNV
+1194 VLLREV

>member
-21 IKDLVHRAKELGY
+21 IDGLVRRAKELGY

-48 IEFYEAC
+48 IEFYETC
-55 MAEGIKPILG
+55 LREGIKPILG

-77 REVGKGDERYYHL
+77 REVGKGDDRYYHL
-90 VLLAETDQGY
+90 VLLAENDLGY

-138 CLAGEVATYLRKG
+138 CLEVATKLRKG
-151 DYDGAKEAAIKYR
+151 DYDGAKETAIRYR
-164 DVFGEDNYFLEM
+164 NIFGEENYFLEM
-176 QDHGIPDQATVNA
+176 QDHGIPEQATVNA

-211 YSEDWEAHDVLLC
+211 YAEDWEAHDVLLC
-224 IQTNRKVQDENRM
+224 IQTNHKVQDENRM

-243 YYLKSKEEMAELFPY
+243 FYLKSKEEMAELFPY

-275 KIVFGEQKVPRFDVP
+275 NIVFGEQKVPRFDVP
-290 GGYTAEEYLEKL
+290 EGYTAEEYLDHL
-302 VYDGMEKKYGIK
+302 VYEGMEKKYGLT
-314 YEDTNE
+314 YEESGKMAEGTHGYE
-320 LSDGEKGFDVRQ
+320 VRQ

-360 KTHGIAVGP
+360 KSQGIAVGP

-383 DITTIEPMKY
+383 DITTIEPLQY
-393 DLLFERFLNPE
+393 NLLFERFLNPE

-419 RQEVIDYCVKKYG
+419 RQEVIDYCVRKYG

-454 GRAMDLPYSQCD
+454 GRAMDLPYAVCD
-466 ALAKAIPAEKDMTI
+466 SLAKAIPAEKDMTI
-480 DVALKVSKDFQDMY
+480 DIALKTSKDFRDMY
-494 NGSDDIKRLVDIAR
+494 EGSDEIKKLVDIAR

-571 VIQDTVKLIKE
+571 VVQDTVKLVKQ
-582 TTDKDLDIDNID
+582 TTGKDIDIDNID

-610 GMFQLESQGM
+610 GMFQLESEGM
-620 KNFMM
+620 RNFMM

-654 RGKENRDL
+654 RGKENREL
-662 VKYDTPELE
+662 VHYDTPELE

-715 EMEKERKNFVYGN
+715 EMEKERHNFVYGN

-734 GCIANG
+734 GCVANG
-740 ISEDIA
+740 ISETVA

-785 EFMAALMSSVLD
+785 EFMAALMSSVID

-809 KQMNVEILP
+809 KQMGVEVLP

-825 AKFSISDGKIRYG
+825 AKFSISNGKIRYG

-846 AAVVDR
+846 GAVVDR
-852 IVEERQKNGRFKD
+852 IEAERTKNGPFKD
-865 LHDFLTRMPSKDTNK
+865 LRNFLTRMPSKDTNK
-880 KTVEALILSGAFDG
+880 KTVEALILSGAFDD
-894 MGANRKQMLMAL
+894 MGANRKQMMMAL
-906 PAISEE
+906 PAIAEE
-912 TARERKSR
+912 AARERKSR
-920 ESGQLSLFD
+920 ESGQMSLFD
-929 IMGDDFAA
+929 LMGDDFVQ
-937 SSRVPYPDVDEYP
+937 SNLVPYPDVEEYS
-950 DTEKLS
+950 DQEKLA
-956 LEKSVLGVYVSGHP
+956 LEKSVLGVYISGHP
-970 LGKYVDLLQK
+970 LGKYIELMQRT
-980 NCTAQSLDFA
+980 CTAQATDF
-990 PDSEEDNEEIDE
+990 
-1002 VGADDTEKKL
+1002 VVDTEDDDEMSRDQGDGDGQKL
-1012 RDGGVYV
+1012 QDNAMYVIGGLISRV
-1019 VGGIITN
+1019 T
-1026 VSVKLT
+1026 VKLT
-1032 RKNQNMAYVTLED
+1032 KNNQNMAYVTIED
-1045 MVGQTEV
+1045 LVGQVEV
-1052 VVFPRDF
+1052 IVFPRDF
-1059 EKNRSLLTVDNRVFI
+1059 EKFRDRLLVDSRVFV
-1074 RGHADVGEKG
+1074 RGRANLGEKEN
-1084 SKLIL
+1084 KLIL
-1089 SDIVTFD
+1089 SDMI
-1096 KVENGAVSFTPAGGQ
+1096 SFEEAEGG
-1111 RKWAA
+1111 
-1116 KSSPV
+1116 KSFQSGKPWNNRQKPV
-1121 ESNKQLWVLFE
+1121 QSNSQLWVLF
-1132 DMDEYVKN
+1132 DDVDEYMKN
-1140 ETQFISIL
+1140 ESAFMSIL
-1148 EQHKG
+1148 EEYKG
-1153 NCPVYVQ
+1153 TCPVYVQ
-1160 LKTTRQVKNMGR
+1160 LKKSRQAKNMGR
-1172 GFCVNE
+1172 GFCVDE
-1178 NSGIL
+1178 NSGVV
-1183 YSLQMEYGKDR
+1183 YALQMEYGKDR
-1194 VLLRNV
+1194 VLLRKV

>member
-151 DYDGAKEAAIKYR
+151 DYDGAKETAIKYR

-189 GIMRL
+189 GVMRL

-211 YSEDWEAHDVLLC
+211 YAEDWEAHDVLLC

-494 NGSDDIKRLVDIAR
+494 NGSDDIKSLVDIAR

-582 TTDKDLDIDNID
+582 TTGKDLDIDNID

-654 RGKENRDL
+654 RGKENREL
-662 VKYDTPELE
+662 VRYDTPELE

-937 SSRVPYPDVDEYP
+937 SSRVPYPDVEEYP

-1002 VGADDTEKKL
+1002 VSADDTEKKL

-1045 MVGQTEV
+1045 MVGQVEI

-1059 EKNRSLLTVDNRVFI
+1059 EKNRSLLIVDNRVFI

-1096 KVENGAVSFTPAGGQ
+1096 KVENGAVSFAPAGGQ

-1116 KSSPV
+1116 KASPV

-1140 ETQFISIL
+1140 EAQFISIL

-1194 VLLRNV
+1194 VLLRDA

>member
-21 IKDLVHRAKELGY
+21 IKELVHRAKELGY

-55 MAEGIKPILG
+55 IAEGIKPILG

-138 CLAGEVATYLRKG
+138 CLAGEVATHLRKN
-151 DYDGAKEAAIKYR
+151 DYDGARDAAIKYR
-164 DVFGEDNYFLEM
+164 NIFGEDNYFLEM

-189 GIMRL
+189 GVMRL

-211 YSEDWEAHDVLLC
+211 YAEDWEAHDVLLC

-258 ALEALENT
+258 ATDALENT

-275 KIVFGEQKVPRFDVP
+275 KIVFGEQKVPKFDVP
-290 GGYTAEEYLEKL
+290 DGYTADEYLEKL
-302 VYDGMEKKYGIK
+302 VYDGMKKKYGIK
-314 YEDTNE
+314 YEDTE
-320 LSDGEKGFDVRQ
+320 DLKEGEKGYDVRQ

-360 KTHGIAVGP
+360 KTNGIAVGP

-383 DITTIEPMKY
+383 DITTIEPLQY

-454 GRAMDLPYSQCD
+454 GRAMDIPYAQCD

-480 DVALKVSKDFQDMY
+480 DIALKTSKDFQDMY
-494 NGSDDIKRLVDIAR
+494 NGSDEIRKLVNIAK

-532 EYAPLSVGAEGAV
+532 EYAPLSVGAEGTV

-582 TTDKDLDIDNID
+582 TTGRNLDIDNID

-610 GMFQLESQGM
+610 GMFQLESPGM

-654 RGKENRDL
+654 RGKENREL
-662 VKYDTPELE
+662 VRYDTPELE

-703 LVRRAMAKKKPE
+703 IVRRAMAKKKPE

-728 KELNVP
+728 NELNVP
-734 GCIANG
+734 GCVANG
-740 ISEDIA
+740 ISEDVA

-797 NNGKVAKYISVC
+797 NNGKVAKYINVC
-809 KQMNVEILP
+809 KQMSVEILP
-818 PDINEGV
+818 PDINEGF

-852 IVEERQKNGRFKD
+852 VVEERQKNGKFKD
-865 LHDFLTRMPSKDTNK
+865 LRDFLTRMPSKDTNK

-894 MGANRKQMLMAL
+894 MGANRKQMIMAL

-920 ESGQLSLFD
+920 ESGQMSLFD

-937 SSRVPYPDVDEYP
+937 STRVPYPNVEEYP

-956 LEKSVLGVYVSGHP
+956 LEKSVLGVYISGHP
-970 LGKYVDLLQK
+970 LGKYVELLQK
-980 NCTAQSLDFA
+980 NCTAQSIDFA
-990 PDSEEDNEEIDE
+990 VDVEDDAELDE
-1002 VGADDTEKKL
+1002 SGTDDGDRKLQDGAL
-1012 RDGGVYV
+1012 YI
-1019 VGGIITN
+1019 VGGIITD

-1045 MVGQTEV
+1045 FVGQIEI

-1059 EKNRSLLTVDNRVFI
+1059 EKHRDQLKVDNRVFV
-1074 RGHADVGEKG
+1074 RGRADVGEKE

-1089 SDIVTFD
+1089 SDLMAF
-1096 KVENGAVSFTPAGGQ
+1096 ENVANGVVSFGSQKNWDA
-1111 RKWAA
+1111 RKTL
-1116 KSSPV
+1116 SH
-1121 ESNKQLWVLFE
+1121 SNKQLWVLFD
-1132 DMDEYVKN
+1132 DMDDYVKN
-1140 ETQFISIL
+1140 ESEFISLL
-1148 EQHKG
+1148 EEHKG

-1160 LKTTRQVKNMGR
+1160 LKATRQAKNMGR
-1172 GFCVNE
+1172 GFCVDE

-1194 VLLRNV
+1194 VLLREV

>member
-21 IKDLVHRAKELGY
+21 IKELVHRAKELGY

-55 MAEGIKPILG
+55 IAEGIKPILG

-138 CLAGEVATYLRKG
+138 CLAGEVATHLRKN
-151 DYDGAKEAAIKYR
+151 DYDGARDAAIKYR
-164 DVFGEDNYFLEM
+164 NIFGADNYFLEM

-189 GIMRL
+189 GVMRL

-211 YSEDWEAHDVLLC
+211 YAEDWEAHDVLLC

-258 ALEALENT
+258 AADALENT

-275 KIVFGEQKVPRFDVP
+275 KIVFGEQKVPKFDVP
-290 GGYTAEEYLEKL
+290 DGYTADEYLEKL
-302 VYDGMEKKYGIK
+302 VYDGMKKKYGIK
-314 YEDTNE
+314 YEDTE
-320 LSDGEKGFDVRQ
+320 DLKEGEKGYDVRQ

-360 KTHGIAVGP
+360 KTNGIAVGP

-383 DITTIEPMKY
+383 DITTIEPLQY

-454 GRAMDLPYSQCD
+454 GRAMDIPYAQCD

-480 DVALKVSKDFQDMY
+480 DIALKTSKDFQDMY
-494 NGSDDIKRLVDIAR
+494 NGSDEIRKLVNIAK

-532 EYAPLSVGAEGAV
+532 EYAPLSVGAEGTV

-582 TTDKDLDIDNID
+582 TTGRNLDIDNID

-610 GMFQLESQGM
+610 GMFQLESPGM

-654 RGKENRDL
+654 RGKENREL
-662 VKYDTPELE
+662 VRYDTPELE

-703 LVRRAMAKKKPE
+703 IVRRAMAKKKPE

-728 KELNVP
+728 NELNVP
-734 GCIANG
+734 GCVANG
-740 ISEDIA
+740 ISEDVA

-797 NNGKVAKYISVC
+797 NNGKVAKYINVC
-809 KQMNVEILP
+809 KQMSVEILP
-818 PDINEGV
+818 PDINEGF

-852 IVEERQKNGRFKD
+852 VVEERQKNGKFKD
-865 LHDFLTRMPSKDTNK
+865 LRDFLTRMPSKDTNK

-894 MGANRKQMLMAL
+894 MGANRKQMIMAL

-920 ESGQLSLFD
+920 ESGQMSLFD

-937 SSRVPYPDVDEYP
+937 STRVPYPNVEEYP

-956 LEKSVLGVYVSGHP
+956 LEKSVLGVYISGHP
-970 LGKYVDLLQK
+970 LGKYVELLQK
-980 NCTAQSLDFA
+980 NCTAQSIDFA
-990 PDSEEDNEEIDE
+990 VDDEDDAELDE
-1002 VGADDTEKKL
+1002 SGTDDGDRKLQDGAL
-1012 RDGGVYV
+1012 YI
-1019 VGGIITN
+1019 VGGIITD

-1045 MVGQTEV
+1045 LVGQIEI

-1059 EKNRSLLTVDNRVFI
+1059 EKHRDQLKVDNRVFV
-1074 RGHADVGEKG
+1074 RGRADVGEKE

-1089 SDIVTFD
+1089 SDLMAF
-1096 KVENGAVSFTPAGGQ
+1096 ENVANGVVSFGSQ
-1111 RKWAA
+1111 RNWDA
-1116 KSSPV
+1116 KKTLSH
-1121 ESNKQLWVLFE
+1121 SNKQLWVLFD
-1132 DMDEYVKN
+1132 DMDDYVKN
-1140 ETQFISIL
+1140 ESEFISLL
-1148 EQHKG
+1148 EEHKG

-1160 LKTTRQVKNMGR
+1160 LKATRQAKNMGR
-1172 GFCVNE
+1172 GFCVDE

-1194 VLLRNV
+1194 VLLREV